1 MAFHI
6 SQIDMGKQTTNTRK
20 LINLAKYTEDS
31 KTGLILDVDLEY
43 PQALHDQHNDYP
55 VAAEKI
61 KVNKDM
67 LSNYCETTR
76 QKYGITIGQ
85 VQELILALNNKEKY
99 VLHYRNLQLYL
110 DLGLKLTKIRRAL
123 EFY

>member
-1 MAFHI
+1 MVAFHI
-6 SQIDMGKQTTNTRK
+6 LQIDMGSKQQIHEK
-20 LINLAKYTEDS
+20 LINLAKYTENS
-31 KTGLILDVDLEY
+31 KKGLILEVGLEY

-67 LSNYCETTR
+67 LSNYCETIR

-85 VQELILALNNKEKY
+85 VQKLIPTLIKRQRKICP
-99 VLHYRNLQLYL
+99 VLQKPAIISGSWFKTNEDTQNS
-110 DLGLKLTKIRRAL
+110 
-123 EFY
+123 

>member
-1 MAFHI
+1 MVAFHI

-31 KTGLILDVDLEY
+31 KKGLMLDVDLEY

-85 VQELILALNNKEKY
+85 V
-99 VLHYRNLQLYL
+99 
-110 DLGLKLTKIRRAL
+110 
-123 EFY
+123 

>member
-1 MAFHI
+1 
-6 SQIDMGKQTTNTRK
+6 MGKQTTNTRK
-20 LINLAKYTEDS
+20 LINLAKHTEDS
-31 KTGLILDVDLEY
+31 KKGLILDVDLEY
-43 PQALHDQHNDYP
+43 PQALHDQHNDNP

-85 VQELILALNNKEKY
+85 VQELIPALNNKEKY

>member
-1 MAFHI
+1 M
-6 SQIDMGKQTTNTRK
+6 
-20 LINLAKYTEDS
+20 INLAQYTEDS
-31 KTGLILDVDLEY
+31 KKGLILEVGLEY

-67 LSNYCETTR
+67 LSNYCETIR

-85 VQELILALNNKEKY
+85 VQKLIPTLNNKEKY
-99 VLHYRNLQLYL
+99 VLCYRNLQLYL
-110 DLGLKLTKIRRAL
+110 GLGLKLTKIRRAL

>member
-1 MAFHI
+1 M
-6 SQIDMGKQTTNTRK
+6 
-20 LINLAKYTEDS
+20 
-31 KTGLILDVDLEY
+31 ILEVDLEY

-85 VQELILALNNKEKY
+85 VQELIPALNNKEKY
-99 VLHYRNLQLYL
+99 VHYRNLQLYL

>member
-1 MAFHI
+1 MI
-6 SQIDMGKQTTNTRK
+6 S
-20 LINLAKYTEDS
+20 LAKYTEDS
-31 KTGLILDVDLEY
+31 KKGLILDVDLEY

-67 LSNYCETTR
+67 LSNYRETIR

-85 VQELILALNNKEKY
+85 VQKLIPTLNSKKNMSSITETD
-99 VLHYRNLQLYL
+99 NC
-110 DLGLKLTKIRRAL
+110 TRA
-123 EFY
+123 

>member
-1 MAFHI
+1 
-6 SQIDMGKQTTNTRK
+6 MGKQTTITRK

-31 KTGLILDVDLEY
+31 KKGLILDVDLEY
-43 PQALHDQHNDYP
+43 LQALLDQHNDYP

-85 VQELILALNNKEKY
+85 VQELIPA
-99 VLHYRNLQLYL
+99 
-110 DLGLKLTKIRRAL
+110 
-123 EFY
+123 F